1 MLACTI
7 ELVTCHLTLN
17 CCFSYSVSHWETS
30 LWAERQRKTFIFV
43 YSISLA
49 RIVVVKVGGIPIL
62 CKTDEIGEIC
72 VQSMA
77 TGSAYWGLQGKTAHN
92 FRVSVGHHT

>member
-1 MLACTI
+1 MYLC
-7 ELVTCHLTLN
+7 LP
-17 CCFSYSVSHWETS
+17 F
-30 LWAERQRKTFIFV
+30 
-43 YSISLA
+43 SLA
-49 RIVVVKVGGIPIL
+49 RIVVVKVGSPPIL

-92 FRVSVGHHT
+92 FRVSRSLPSFGLLLFLDASHANMKSERLGNVIDGGVASL